1 MVQCVS
7 VAERGPWELSQSM
20 KRIKIL
26 ARKNLRM
33 SDGKL
38 AAQCVHA
45 ALGLYKLA
53 PERHHS
59 CIVLQVSDKKFE
71 EAIVALSQRLPD
83 LSAPFYVV
91 TDAGYTEVESG
102 TQTSLALY
110 EEDSVDRNT

>member
-1 MVQCVS
+1 
-7 VAERGPWELSQSM
+7 M

-33 SDGKL
+33 SEGKL

-59 CIVLQVSDKKFE
+59 CIVLQVSDKKCE
-71 EAIVALSQRLPD
+71 VAITALSQPLPD
-83 LSAPFYVV
+83 SALLAPFYLV
-91 TDAGYTEVESG
+91 TDAGYTEIESG
-102 TQTSLALY
+102 TKTCLAFY
-110 EEDSVDRNT
+110 EEDSVNRNT